1 MNKMLDMN
9 KILDDMLNDCLD
21 NYILFKIKEGKLI
34 EEDATI
40 YVLYDNK
47 ICFLT
52 YAPYEDTEGMTINK
66 KTRRSISKEFIN
78 KYEYADIV
86 KIHNK
91 KQKQKEEK
99 AILAEENKKQLEELM
114 EEYEDLK
121 QYGELGIFAD
131 HIIISYYLEFKRNY
145 NYKLEIY
152 PNTNGVYNVRY
163 NYDEKE
169 LNKEELTTL
178 INNMIEEI
186 KNEIKIE
193 LEKQKEELKQ
203 QKIFENKKNFAIE
216 VMNGKIAIIKLKS
229 SYQCLENG
237 LRYTIGK
244 GAGKFYSLRGISN
257 IIEYLDKKG
266 VTEYCFVSEEDIK
279 GIDIKGLKKLDY
291 KEF

>member
-52 YAPYEDTEGMTINK
+52 YAPYEENGENIDKRI
-66 KTRRSISKEFIN
+66 RRKIAKEFIN

-86 KIHNK
+86 KIHK
-91 KQKQKEEK
+91 EKQKQKEEK

-114 EEYEDLK
+114 EEYEYLK
-121 QYGELGIFAD
+121 QYGEIGIFAD
-131 HIIISYYLEFKRNY
+131 NIIISYYLEFKRNY

-186 KNEIKIE
+186 KTEIKIE

-244 GAGKFYSLRGISN
+244 GAGKFYSLRGVSN
-257 IIEYLDKKG
+257 IIEYLDKKDIK
-266 VTEYCFVSEEDIK
+266 EYCFVSEDDIK
-279 GIDIKGLKKLDY
+279 DIDIKGLKKLDY

>member
-1 MNKMLDMN
+1 MNKTLDMN

-66 KTRRSISKEFIN
+66 KTRKSISQEFIN
-78 KYEYADIV
+78 KYKYDDIV
-86 KIHNK
+86 KIHNE

-114 EEYEDLK
+114 EEYEELK
-121 QYGELGIFAD
+121 QYGEIGIFAD
-131 HIIISYYLEFKRNY
+131 NIIISYYLEFKRNY

-152 PNTNGVYNVRY
+152 PNTNGVYDVRY
-163 NYDEKE
+163 NYDKKE

-186 KNEIKIE
+186 KTEIKIE

-244 GAGKFYSLRGISN
+244 GAGKFYSLRGVSN

-266 VTEYCFVSEEDIK
+266 VTEYCFVSEDEIE

>member
-34 EEDATI
+34 EKDATI

-66 KTRRSISKEFIN
+66 KTRKSISQEFIN
-78 KYEYADIV
+78 KYKYDDIV
-86 KIHNK
+86 KIHNE

-99 AILAEENKKQLEELM
+99 ISVAEKNKKQLEELM
-114 EEYEDLK
+114 EEYEELK
-121 QYGELGIFAD
+121 QYGEIGIFAD
-131 HIIISYYLEFKRNY
+131 NIIISYYLEFKRNY

-163 NYDEKE
+163 NYDKKE

-186 KNEIKIE
+186 KTEIKIE

-244 GAGKFYSLRGISN
+244 GAGKFYSLRGVSN

-266 VTEYCFVSEEDIK
+266 VKEYCFVSEDDIK
-279 GIDIKGLKKLDY
+279 DIDIKGLKKLDY

>member
-9 KILDDMLNDCLD
+9 KILDDMLNRSLS
-21 NYILFKIKEGKLI
+21 NYILSQLHEGNLI
-34 EEDATI
+34 EDDATVYI
-40 YVLYDNK
+40 SYDNHMYY
-47 ICFLT
+47 LAH
-52 YAPYEDTEGMTINK
+52 APYEENGENIDKRI
-66 KTRRSISKEFIN
+66 RRKIAKEFIN

-86 KIHNK
+86 KIHK
-91 KQKQKEEK
+91 EKQKQKEEK

-114 EEYEDLK
+114 EEYEYLK
-121 QYGELGIFAD
+121 QYGEIGIFAD
-131 HIIISYYLEFKRNY
+131 NIIISYYLKFKRNY

-163 NYDEKE
+163 NYDRKE

-186 KNEIKIE
+186 KTEIKIE

-203 QKIFENKKNFAIE
+203 QNIFENKKNFAIE

-229 SYQCLENG
+229 SYQCLKNG

-244 GAGKFYSLRGISN
+244 GAGKFYSLRGVSN
-257 IIEYLDKKG
+257 IIEYLDKKDIK
-266 VTEYCFVSEEDIK
+266 EYCFVSEDDIK
-279 GIDIKGLKKLDY
+279 DIDIKGLKKLDY